1 MTSTDPIVARLKAV
15 RLGRGLTLQQ
25 IGEQLGRSS
34 PQTVWQWEA
43 GVHQP
48 RLGNVREW
56 ANALGYDLALVP
68 RQERT

>member
-1 MTSTDPIVARLKAV
+1 MTSTDPIVARLRAI
-15 RLGRGLTLQQ
+15 REGRGLTLLQV
-25 IGEQLGRSS
+25 GEQLGRFS

-56 ANALGYDLALVP
+56 AGALGYDLALVP
-68 RQERT
+68 RKERA